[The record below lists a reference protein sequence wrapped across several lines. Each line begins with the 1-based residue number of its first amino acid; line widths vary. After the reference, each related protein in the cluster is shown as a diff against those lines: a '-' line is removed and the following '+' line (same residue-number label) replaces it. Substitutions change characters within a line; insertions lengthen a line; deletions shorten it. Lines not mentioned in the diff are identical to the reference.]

1 MKEHSFSALGPS
13 GFHRVHYY
21 EWGDH
26 ANDRVVLCVHGLT
39 RNGRDFDA
47 LASALSNH
55 FRVLCPDVAGRGKS
69 ARLTRKE
76 EYAYPQYCADMAAL
90 IARSGATSIDWI
102 GTSMGGIIGML
113 MASQAGSPIRRM
125 VVNDVGPFIP
135 KAALERI
142 GEYVGQDISFA
153 SIEEAEAYVRT
164 ISAGFGPLDDAQWR
178 HVVEHS
184 VSQDENG
191 ELRLVYD
198 PSIAHAFSGP
208 VQDVDLWPVW
218 DRIKC
223 PTLLL
228 RGSISDLLLAKT
240 AAEMTRRGPPTRLVE
255 FDGVGHAPMLM
266 SEEQIAPVVQFL
278 LEAG

>member
-1 MKEHSFSALGPS
+1 MREHSFSALGPS

-21 EWGDH
+21 EWGDP

-47 LASALSNH
+47 LANALSDH

-69 ARLTRKE
+69 ARLRNKE

-113 MASQAGSPIRRM
+113 MASQSGSPIRRM
-125 VVNDVGPFIP
+125 VINDVGPFIP
-135 KAALERI
+135 QAALERI
-142 GEYVGQDISFA
+142 GKYVGQDISFA
-153 SIEEAEAYVRT
+153 SIEEAEVYVRT
-164 ISAGFGPLDDAQWR
+164 VSAGFGPLNDEQWR

-184 VSQDENG
+184 VTADDQG
-191 ELRLVYD
+191 KLRLIYD
-198 PSIAHAFSGP
+198 PSIAHPFSGP
-208 VQDVDLWPVW
+208 VQDIDLWAVW
-218 DRIKC
+218 DSIKC

-228 RGSISDLLLAKT
+228 RGSISDLLLAET
-240 AAEMTRRGPPTRLVE
+240 AAEMTHRGPPTRLVE

-266 SEEQIAPVVQFL
+266 SKEQIKPVVKFL

>member
-47 LASALSNH
+47 LARALSGH

-69 ARLTRKE
+69 ARLARKE

-113 MASQAGSPIRRM
+113 MASQHGSPIRRM

-164 ISAGFGPLDDAQWR
+164 VSAGFGPLDDAQWR

-198 PSIAHAFSGP
+198 PSIAHAFAGP

-218 DRIKC
+218 DKIKC

-240 AAEMTRRGPPTRLVE
+240 AAEMTHRGPPTRLVE